1 MCYYSYYER
10 VLLPCEQGEI
20 VLVVPNWFLIS
31 MKYLQEAREYYSN
44 TRNVFASDVTW
55 NVSEM
60 KLGKKKKIRL
70 MTIFLCTRETFMLA
84 KENIIRV
91 IQFCTINSKH

>member
-1 MCYYSYYER
+1 MLLFIYER

-60 KLGKKKKIRL
+60 KLGKKKKDKTDDYISLHKRN
-70 MTIFLCTRETFMLA
+70 FH
-84 KENIIRV
+84 V
-91 IQFCTINSKH
+91 G